1 MFKRLCPLAACAC
14 MMLGAAASPA
24 SADITAFLGFSPTP
38 EHRLVRGLS
47 VGSGLVIVGFEF
59 EYADTKADEEGGAP
73 SLKTGM
79 ANLLLQTPVPI
90 GRFQF
95 YFTIGGGLYR
105 ERVDAID
112 RQETSFGSNVGGGT
126 KMTLSG
132 PLRLRMDY
140 RLFTLR
146 GDPLYSTVHRFYG
159 GLNLAF

>member
-1 MFKRLCPLAACAC
+1 MLNRFCTLAACAC
-14 MMLGAAASPA
+14 LMIGAAASPA
-24 SADITAFLGFSPTP
+24 FADITAFLGVSPTP
-38 EHRLVRGLS
+38 DHRLVRGLA

-59 EYADTKADEEGGAP
+59 EYADTKSDEESGAP

-90 GRFQF
+90 GRFQP

-112 RQETSFGSNVGGGT
+112 RQETSFGSNVGGGA

-132 PLRLRMDY
+132 PLRLRFDY

-146 GDPLYSTVHRFYG
+146 GDPLYSTVHRFYT